1 MGNILIHKLELNIP
15 EGFYEMDEEEL
26 SRMNFLSNGPCACL
40 SDPERH
46 MLITFG
52 LKQTG
57 RIVSA
62 LLSIK
67 DIGRNMG
74 KYFSRWMKPY
84 DYRQGDFLERRI
96 AGLPSF
102 GLSYYY
108 EVQDAGM
115 YGESYAVKAGK
126 DIYYL
131 NLYTREASKEDSI
144 ALWDQIL
151 SSARMKEN

>member
-1 MGNILIHKLELNIP
+1 MADILIHKLELSIP
-15 EGFYEMDEEEL
+15 EGFYEMDEDEL
-26 SRMNFLSNGPCACL
+26 SRMNFLNNGPCACL

-46 MLITFG
+46 MLITLG

-57 RIVSA
+57 RIASA
-62 LLSIK
+62 LLSTK

-74 KYFSRWMKPY
+74 KYISRWMKPY
-84 DYRQGDFLERRI
+84 AYRKGDDLEREI

-102 GLSYYY
+102 GLSYHY
-108 EVQDAGM
+108 EVQDVKM

-126 DIYYL
+126 NIYYL
-131 NLYTREASKEDSI
+131 NLYAREDLKEDSI
-144 ALWDQIL
+144 ALWSRIL